1 MPLKFVRSE
10 TVSSDELERFRLDEE
25 DAQWLAERAQEFEQQ
40 YRGKY
45 IAVVNKQIF
54 VGESFE
60 EAHALARRACPE
72 REPIVEHVPLKRRL
86 LVV

>member
-25 DAQWLAERAQEFEQQ
+25 DAQWLAERAQEFEQR

-54 VGESFE
+54 VGESFD

-72 REPIVEHVPLKRRL
+72 REPIVEHVPLKSRL